1 MANFKEKLF
10 SYKTAAEIMGQLF
23 LVMEPKIAYHKLLEK
38 KGKQKEADEF
48 GFPAVK
54 KWATFVTKAA
64 KMNITVSGLEKIP
77 TDRPVLFT
85 PNHQSFAD
93 VPLLLHV
100 LRDFD
105 FGFLMRKSLNNFFAI
120 DQISRII
127 KCVPIDQ
134 DNPRD
139 SMRGIQKTAEQIKNG
154 LSMVVFPE
162 GKRGYSNTPDT
173 FFNGAFKIVQKTG
186 VTVVPIYMRNVF
198 KVLEGNN
205 MIIAPADISVTVLD
219 PIETREM
226 KRDDVKKLHDKVYDL
241 ILNESKKYAD

>member
-1 MANFKEKLF
+1 MADFKEKIF
-10 SYKTAAEIMGQLF
+10 CYKAIAKIAGQLL
-23 LVMEPKIAYHKLLEK
+23 LVMEPKIAYHKYLEK
-38 KGKQKEADEF
+38 NGKQEKADKF
-48 GFPAVK
+48 GFSAVK

-64 KMNITVSGLEKIP
+64 KMNITVTGLEKIP

-85 PNHQSFAD
+85 PNHQSYAD
-93 VPLLLHV
+93 VPVLLHV
-100 LRDFD
+100 LKDFD

-120 DQISRII
+120 DQISHII

-162 GKRGYSNTPDT
+162 GKRGYSNTPDV

-186 VTVVPIYMRNVF
+186 VTVVPIYMRNIF
-198 KVLEGNN
+198 KVFEGNN
-205 MIIAPADISVTVLD
+205 NIIAPTDISVTILD

-226 KRDDVKKLHDKVYDL
+226 TRDDVKQLHDKVYSI

>member
-1 MANFKEKLF
+1 MADFKEKAF
-10 SYKTAAEIMGQLF
+10 CYKVVAKIAGQLL
-23 LVMEPKIAYHKLLEK
+23 LVMEPKIAYHKYLEK
-38 KGKQKEADEF
+38 KGNQEKADAF
-48 GFPAVK
+48 GFPMVK
-54 KWATFVTKAA
+54 KWAAFVTKTA

-85 PNHQSFAD
+85 PNHQSYAD

-100 LRDFD
+100 LRDFN

-120 DQISRII
+120 DQISHII

-139 SMRGIQKTAEQIKNG
+139 SMRGIQKTVKQIKNG

-162 GKRGYSNTPDT
+162 GKRGYSNTPDK

-198 KVLEGNN
+198 KVFEGNN
-205 MIIAPADISVTVLD
+205 NIIAPSDISVTILD
-219 PIETREM
+219 PIETKEM
-226 KRDDVKKLHDKVYDL
+226 KRDDVKQLHDKVYNL